1 MAKNKKLN
9 IKKIEDGIKKIITT
23 LKEESFI
30 EEFLSLYE
38 IPKASITRAKT
49 KVREGNDFT
58 IKNKIFYRAVEG
70 DVVLAID
77 NIEQEII
84 NHNSKPRY
92 IITTDF
98 SSMAAIDTKTR
109 ETLNIALAELPANAD
124 FFLAWNGIEKADDQ
138 VENPADRKAAER
150 FARLYDVIAKD
161 NPNADEHAFNMFLI
175 RTLFLLFSEDTGII
189 PKASFTNVLKTRT
202 SENANNMNDVIS
214 ELFEILDTPQSNR
227 KGKANWLL
235 EFPYVN
241 GKLFGEKHIPLTF
254 SKESRR
260 LLIEAGELLNW
271 QDINP
276 DILGAMI
283 QSVASAEDRHVSGM
297 HYTSVPNIMKV
308 ISPLFLDNLTEE
320 YDKLVERYEAIDQS
334 NITRTTPTKKEQG
347 IISDIEAL
355 LERMSKIK
363 FLDPASGSGNFLI
376 IAYKEMRRLEIEL
389 LLLKQ
394 KAVLRDFLPISQ
406 ISLNQFSGIEL
417 DDFAHE
423 VARLSLWIAEHQMNE
438 EMVAKIPSANPA
450 LLPLKDAGNIV
461 QGNAL
466 RLDWN
471 TVVPHEKDDEVY
483 VMGNPPYIGSDK
495 LKDDQKKD
503 LDIVF
508 NDLKRPKM
516 DYISGWFYLGAKLI
530 HNKERS
536 KIAFVS
542 TNSINQGSQ
551 VYKVWTKIFKFD
563 LEIFFAYPS
572 FKWNNSAKNN
582 AKVIVSIIGLAPI
595 GSKSEKYLYTNGN
608 VKLVDNINAYLTDGS
623 NVIVKNSR
631 TSLSDFPNLVVGSRP
646 NDNQCLIIENDV
658 YLEEVQRDSRLIEC
672 TRKYVGGKQFTN
684 DTFRYCIWL
693 PTHSDYD
700 KYRNIPFVEERVS
713 KLKNLRLQKMDET
726 SDEKKKLKYRE
737 LANNSY
743 KFQNIR
749 DEESIG
755 WFIPQATS
763 GTREYIPMGFIDE
776 KSVIADPNFI
786 IYNPT
791 NWLPALL
798 MSRMH
803 MVWLNAVSGKLKDDY
818 RYSVE
823 LVYNTFPIKNLSTQ
837 RKNEMSRVML
847 EILDLREY
855 EGGTLAELYNKE
867 TMPESL
873 RKKHEELDGIV
884 DRAYRQKP
892 FESDEERLSVLL
904 KLYQEMTNE

>member
-1 MAKNKKLN
+1 
-9 IKKIEDGIKKIITT
+9 
-23 LKEESFI
+23 
-30 EEFLSLYE
+30 
-38 IPKASITRAKT
+38 
-49 KVREGNDFT
+49 
-58 IKNKIFYRAVEG
+58 
-70 DVVLAID
+70 
-77 NIEQEII
+77 
-84 NHNSKPRY
+84 
-92 IITTDF
+92 
-98 SSMAAIDTKTR
+98 
-109 ETLNIALAELPANAD
+109 
-124 FFLAWNGIEKADDQ
+124 
-138 VENPADRKAAER
+138 
-150 FARLYDVIAKD
+150 
-161 NPNADEHAFNMFLI
+161 MF
-175 RTLFLLFSEDTGII
+175 
-189 PKASFTNVLKTRT
+189 
-202 SENANNMNDVIS
+202 
-214 ELFEILDTPQSNR
+214 QH
-227 KGKANWLL
+227 W
-235 EFPYVN
+235 
-241 GKLFGEKHIPLTF
+241 
-254 SKESRR
+254 
-260 LLIEAGELLNW
+260 LIE
-271 QDINP
+271 
-276 DILGAMI
+276 
-283 QSVASAEDRHVSGM
+283 
-297 HYTSVPNIMKV
+297 
-308 ISPLFLDNLTEE
+308 
-320 YDKLVERYEAIDQS
+320 
-334 NITRTTPTKKEQG
+334 
-347 IISDIEAL
+347 
-355 LERMSKIK
+355 
-363 FLDPASGSGNFLI
+363 
-376 IAYKEMRRLEIEL
+376 
-389 LLLKQ
+389 
-394 KAVLRDFLPISQ
+394 
-406 ISLNQFSGIEL
+406 
-417 DDFAHE
+417 
-423 VARLSLWIAEHQMNE
+423 
-438 EMVAKIPSANPA
+438 
-450 LLPLKDAGNIV
+450 
-461 QGNAL
+461 
-466 RLDWN
+466 
-471 TVVPHEKDDEVY
+471 
-483 VMGNPPYIGSDK
+483 
-495 LKDDQKKD
+495 
-503 LDIVF
+503 
-508 NDLKRPKM
+508 
-516 DYISGWFYLGAKLI
+516 
-530 HNKERS
+530 
-536 KIAFVS
+536 
-542 TNSINQGSQ
+542 
-551 VYKVWTKIFKFD
+551 
-563 LEIFFAYPS
+563 
-572 FKWNNSAKNN
+572 
-582 AKVIVSIIGLAPI
+582 VIVSIIGLAPI

-837 RKNEMSRVML
+837 RKNEMSHVML

-867 TMPESL
+867 KMPESL